1 MDARGYAQSVDDA
14 INQTAATAGMDPRYW
29 RAVASIESSLNP
41 SSNYNAATQYKGLY
55 QVGGNEFATHGHGNI
70 YNPMDNARAAA
81 SLAQANN
88 ATFREHFGRDPSPIE
103 TYMMHQQG
111 PGFYLNGTMTNIAGN
126 PYPGM
131 RGPQT
136 PASFEAGW
144 ARELERRAGGGGER
158 PPSVAGTQYASA
170 GGPPSGVPSGVR
182 AGPAGATAGTA
193 APSGEEDEGP
203 DYGAQMANI
212 RDRIAQQDQA
222 NQGPALQ
229 PMELAQPMMT
239 PAMYRARLMAKA
251 MMDRDMGVAP
261 GNTGNTP

>member
-14 INQTAATAGMDPRYW
+14 INQTAASAGMDPSYW
-29 RAVASIESSLNP
+29 RAIASIESSLNP
-41 SSNYNAATQYKGLY
+41 SSNYNRATQYKGLY
-55 QVGGNEFATHGHGNI
+55 QVGGNEFATHGHGDI

-111 PGFYLNGTMTNIAGN
+111 PGFYTQGTMTNIAGN

-136 PASFEAGW
+136 PQSFEAGW
-144 ARELERRAGGGGER
+144 ARELERRRREAGESSSGQF
-158 PPSVAGTQYASA
+158 PPSIAGTRYASA
-170 GGPPSGVPSGVR
+170 AR
-182 AGPAGATAGTA
+182 AGGAGPISTAS
-193 APSGEEDEGP
+193 SGDLSEEGGP
-203 DYGAQMANI
+203 DYGAQLSNI
-212 RDRIAQQDQA
+212 RDQIAQQDQA

-229 PMELAQPMMT
+229 PMELAQPQMT
-239 PAMYRARLMAKA
+239 PAMYRARLMAQA
-251 MMDRDMGVAP
+251 MMQRDMGAVP

>member
-136 PASFEAGW
+136 PASFEAG
-144 ARELERRAGGGGER
+144 RVH
-158 PPSVAGTQYASA
+158 PPVT
-170 GGPPSGVPSGVR
+170 
-182 AGPAGATAGTA
+182 
-193 APSGEEDEGP
+193 
-203 DYGAQMANI
+203 
-212 RDRIAQQDQA
+212 
-222 NQGPALQ
+222 
-229 PMELAQPMMT
+229 
-239 PAMYRARLMAKA
+239 K
-251 MMDRDMGVAP
+251 
-261 GNTGNTP
+261 